1 MFKPSPCSLFQFRL
15 YKGVEP
21 RWENRESGITYI
33 NVLKK
38 VFSQD
43 SRQAAQA
50 QYVTVVTDRLVY
62 ITRTQC
68 VILKWQVE
76 MIIISCQWLG
86 HVTATFFK
94 LPVEPGTSRCVTFV
108 LDRHITNL
116 VSSKHSSLTH
126 KNNFIF
132 HKHAHSFQLPKII
145 YGAKVGIHNVSLYHP
160 TGGET
165 QKQW

>member
-1 MFKPSPCSLFQFRL
+1 MLKPSLCSLFQFRL

-21 RWENRESGITYI
+21 RWGEQRIRDNLHQRAQKSLLTGQPSGGPSS
-33 NVLKK
+33 VC
-38 VFSQD
+38 D
-43 SRQAAQA
+43 CC
-50 QYVTVVTDRLVY
+50 DRPTTLHYMNSVCD
-62 ITRTQC
+62 I
-68 VILKWQVE
+68 KWQVE
-76 MIIISCQWLG
+76 MIIISCQWLS

-116 VSSKHSSLTH
+116 VSSKYSSLTH

-132 HKHAHSFQLPKII
+132 HRHAHSFQLPKII

-165 QKQW
+165 QKEW